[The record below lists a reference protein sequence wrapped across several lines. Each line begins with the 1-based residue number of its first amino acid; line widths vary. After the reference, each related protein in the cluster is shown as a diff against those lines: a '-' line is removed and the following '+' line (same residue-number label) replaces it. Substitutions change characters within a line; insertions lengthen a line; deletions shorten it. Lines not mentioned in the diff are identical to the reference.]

1 MSFTFIDLFAGI
13 GGFHLA
19 LHQLNGECVYASEW
33 DSFARKTY
41 EANFKHISPSLFD
54 KNLFRGDI
62 KLEKNQECIPCDVD
76 ILCAGFP
83 CQPFSQA
90 GLKKG
95 FDDSRGTLFFE
106 IAKIIK
112 EKQPKSF
119 LLENVRHLLK
129 HDNGKTF
136 DVIYNI
142 LTKELRAPFDLLKD
156 YGNSIMTSK
165 NFNRIES
172 KWVEALVQIIG
183 ESPIDLER
191 FITEDPSLFEKGQF
205 RALGGINGLQR
216 SPKVLLV
223 LEELRTAPMLG
234 KLQEAFKRKHV

>member
-1 MSFTFIDLFAGI
+1 MDEYLRFINIEAQSIDQNSDWPEISKYLGAGLDYDTEY
-13 GGFHLA
+13 F
-19 LHQLNGECVYASEW
+19 NKETS
-33 DSFARKTY
+33 
-41 EANFKHISPSLFD
+41 
-54 KNLFRGDI
+54 
-62 KLEKNQECIPCDVD
+62 EKNYSSNDPIE
-76 ILCAGFP
+76 
-83 CQPFSQA
+83 FSHA
-90 GLKKG
+90 Y
-95 FDDSRGTLFFE
+95 FIE

-142 LTKELRAPFDLLKD
+142 LTKELCAPFDLLKD

-234 KLQEAFKRKHV
+234 KLQEAFKRKHA